1 MIYRKHGRV
10 VRRENDVL
18 IRIDEAGE
26 AYERDGCFHAA
37 PIEGTV
43 DLPPLDAAD
52 VERVASAIA
61 GPVERLIVSEGIAA
75 HAFGENE
82 WTDRTR
88 RVHIALANR
97 AKRLRVLL
105 DFGDFDLDGVSR
117 IVDALGRAE
126 GERAA
131 PKRVRLAPNVAA
143 ALLPSFGGIQ
153 TALGVDGNGIAVEE
167 RIAAPPHPNIWRPSY
182 RVRPK
187 PMPFHLRAEPFGEID
202 RDLPEAIAL
211 LAPVDGL
218 ILSVLCLDRERV
230 FATTFAVRQVVAA
243 GEPRRW
249 FPFAAGAF
257 GAEMVVATAAA
268 R

>member
-37 PIEGTV
+37 PIDATV
-43 DLPPLDAAD
+43 DLPPLDAAE
-52 VERVASAIA
+52 VERVAGAID

-75 HAFGENE
+75 HAFGDNE

-88 RVHIALANR
+88 RVHLALVNR
-97 AKRLRVLL
+97 AKHLRALL
-105 DFGDFDLDGVSR
+105 DFGDFDLDDVSP
-117 IVDALGRAE
+117 VAEALARAE
-126 GERAA
+126 GERDA

-143 ALLPSFGGIQ
+143 ALLPSLGGIQ
-153 TALGVDGNGIAVEE
+153 TALGVDGNGIPIEE
-167 RIAAPPHPNIWRPSY
+167 RAATPPHPNVWRPSY
-182 RVRPK
+182 RLRPK
-187 PMPFHLRAEPFGEID
+187 AMPFHLRAEPTGEID
-202 RDLPEAIAL
+202 HDLPEAIAL

-218 ILSVLCLDRERV
+218 TVRVLCRDRARV
-230 FATTFAVRQVVAA
+230 FATTFVVRRVVAA
-243 GEPRRW
+243 GEPMRW
-249 FPFAAGAF
+249 FPYGAGAF
-257 GAEMVVATAAA
+257 GAEMVVATATA